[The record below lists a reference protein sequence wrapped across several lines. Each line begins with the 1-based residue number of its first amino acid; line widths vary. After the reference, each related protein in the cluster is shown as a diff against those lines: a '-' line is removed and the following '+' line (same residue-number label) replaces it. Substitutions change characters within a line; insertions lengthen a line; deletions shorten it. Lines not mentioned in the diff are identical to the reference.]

1 MSGESQSND
10 KTGDKAG
17 EGPIDW
23 VALSGKRAKGR
34 RPQYFD
40 EPALDRL
47 YSTVFALAAE
57 VSALRERQDTV
68 ERLLDANGVVKR
80 EDIERYVPDSKAGE
94 ERGLA
99 TQAYM
104 SRIMRGFQQ
113 QVEAM
118 AADDPPIMDVVDKLR
133 RE

>member
-1 MSGESQSND
+1 MSD
-10 KTGDKAG
+10 KDGQ
-17 EGPIDW
+17 ELDW

-34 RPQYFD
+34 RPEYFD

-68 ERLLDANGVVKR
+68 ERLLDAKGTLTR
-80 EDIERYVPDSKAGE
+80 ADIESYKPDRDAAD

-99 TQAYM
+99 TRAYIA
-104 SRIMRGFQQ
+104 RIMRGFQQ
-113 QVEAM
+113 EVEAM
-118 AADDPPIMDVVDKLR
+118 EADDPPIMDVVDRLR
-133 RE
+133 KE

>member
-1 MSGESQSND
+1 MSE
-10 KTGDKAG
+10 
-17 EGPIDW
+17 PLDW
-23 VALSGKRAKGR
+23 VALSGRRAKGK
-34 RPQYFD
+34 RPEYFED
-40 EPALDRL
+40 PALDRL

-68 ERLLDANGVVKR
+68 ERLLEAKGTISR
-80 EDIERYVPDSKAGE
+80 EDIETYEPDREAGE

-99 TQAYM
+99 TRAYV

-113 QVEAM
+113 HVEAM
-118 AADDPPIMDVVDKLR
+118 DADDQPIMDIVEKLA

>member
-1 MSGESQSND
+1 MSE
-10 KTGDKAG
+10 
-17 EGPIDW
+17 EFDW
-23 VALSGKRAKGR
+23 VAASGRKAKGKR
-34 RPQYFD
+34 PEYFD
-40 EPALDRL
+40 DPALDRL
-47 YSTVFALAAE
+47 YSVVFALAAE

-68 ERLLDANGVVKR
+68 ERLLDENGTLSR
-80 EDIERYVPDSKAGE
+80 ADIERYEPDREAGE

-99 TQAYM
+99 TRAYV

-118 AADDPPIMDVVDKLR
+118 EADEPPVMEWVEKLS

>member
-1 MSGESQSND
+1 MSVNED
-10 KTGDKAG
+10 I
-17 EGPIDW
+17 PFDW
-23 VALSGKRAKGR
+23 VEASGRRAKGK
-34 RPQYFD
+34 RPEYFAD
-40 EPALDRL
+40 PALDRL

-68 ERLLDANGVVKR
+68 ERLLEAKGTIRR
-80 EDIERYVPDSKAGE
+80 EDIETYAPDRQAGD

-99 TQAYM
+99 TRAYV

-113 QVEAM
+113 EVEALE
-118 AADDPPIMDVVDKLR
+118 ASDPPIMEIVEKLS

>member
-1 MSGESQSND
+1 MSED
-10 KTGDKAG
+10 F
-17 EGPIDW
+17 DW
-23 VALSGKRAKGR
+23 VALSGKRAKGK
-34 RPQYFD
+34 RPEYFD

-68 ERLLDANGVVKR
+68 ERLLDDKGTISR
-80 EDIERYVPDSKAGE
+80 SDIETFVPDRAAGE

-99 TQAYM
+99 TRAYIA
-104 SRIMRGFQQ
+104 RIMRGFQQ
-113 QVEAM
+113 EVEAM
-118 AADDPPIMDVVDKLR
+118 EAGDPPIMDVVERLK